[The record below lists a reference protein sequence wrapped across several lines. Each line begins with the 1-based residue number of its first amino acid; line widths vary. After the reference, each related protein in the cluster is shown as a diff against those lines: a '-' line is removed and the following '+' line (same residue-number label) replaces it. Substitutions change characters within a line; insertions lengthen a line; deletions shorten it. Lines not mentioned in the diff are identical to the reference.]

1 MATFFTDGDLSGAGE
16 FVEGEVSLA
25 TEFTLP
31 GGTIARFRWR
41 WPTIAPGVTPAIR
54 LYDAGGSTVA
64 TVSFDTATLDAWN
77 WATPGAPIS
86 IAAGTYRA
94 TVNTTRYPALGGFF
108 ASPITRGDITG
119 VQGRF
124 TSGVAAPTSTS
135 TASYFV
141 DVDFTKTPD
150 VAPTGIAVAAGLGQP
165 TVALLG
171 AAPAGLAVTAA
182 AGSPAVTLGLTVTP
196 SGIAV
201 PVALGRPLEPDTSSP
216 NAPLTTRTRPPLVT
230 VTRNFNR
237 TSS

>member
-1 MATFFTDGDLSGAGE
+1 VATFFTDSDLTGAGE

-64 TVSFDTATLDAWN
+64 TVSFDTTTLDAWN

-94 TVNTTRYPALGGFF
+94 TVNTTRYPALAGFF
-108 ASPITRGDITG
+108 GGGPITRGDITA

-124 TSGVAAPTSTS
+124 ASGVAAPTSTS

-165 TVALLG
+165 AVALLG
-171 AAPAGLAVTAA
+171 TAPAGLAAA
-182 AGSPAVTLGLTVTP
+182 SALGSPAVALGLTAAP

-216 NAPLTTRTRPPLVT
+216 SAPLTTRTRPPLVT
-230 VTRNFNR
+230 TTHHMIR
-237 TSS
+237 S